1 MAFPESIGWEGNRY
15 IDWWAIIYSESED
28 PTRIDALKLECT
40 FIYNIYIYIIPL
52 NLHADINLKYETFW
66 VTQKGDPE
74 SRLKLQRGCFA
85 NIPCKCE
92 SLCMFPGK
100 PEPFPIKRC

>member
-66 VTQKGDPE
+66 VTQKG
-74 SRLKLQRGCFA
+74 
-85 NIPCKCE
+85 
-92 SLCMFPGK
+92 
-100 PEPFPIKRC
+100 